1 MIGKLFMRSVPLWRK
16 NPITARNTW
25 HSVFSQSPFIPRGPW
40 SVNRWTHRRG
50 GGRRRG
56 KRAGARAK
64 CEPRAPLTTPPP
76 LPSQN
81 RPPDQREP
89 VSTPSSSSSR
99 VSVKLGLL
107 NARSVKEKTSVLSDF
122 ISNQDLDFFA
132 ITESWQVPE
141 DLSALI
147 ELCPVGWKFHCTP
160 RCGKTGGGVALMYKD
175 NYTCSMLNCPTFS
188 SFEAQLVKVGSADPL
203 LVIIIYRPT
212 DSRVFK
218 GTKNFISQFS
228 TFLTDIIP
236 SHDRVL
242 ILGDFNIHVDNPI
255 RAFENTH
262 QVFPAFTAAKNTAGE
277 KPSSDPEELTIM
289 FNSTCQSILDTIA
302 PLTLKKPKPAAT
314 PWLNDTTRAQRRV
327 WRQAERRWKKD
338 RLQILLEMLRDSQQT
353 YQRVVKSERAKYFA
367 SVIANNSHNPRVL
380 FQTINSVAYPSPTA
394 IQDPS
399 PTKCEEFLSFF
410 CEKVINIRRNIPPPT
425 QDLATTLGCAS
436 NLPSFDPISM
446 SSLSEM
452 ASSLKPASS
461 T

>member
-1 MIGKLFMRSVPLWRK
+1 MKEKPDHREEHL
-16 NPITARNTW
+16 AH
-25 HSVFSQSPFIPRGPW
+25 HSVFSPSPFIPRRPW
-40 SVNRWTHRRG
+40 SVNRWIHRR

-56 KRAGARAK
+56 KRK
-64 CEPRAPLTTPPP
+64 VQEPNVNRAPLTTPPT

-89 VSTPSSSSSR
+89 VSTPSSLSSG

-122 ISNQDLDFFA
+122 ISNQNLDFFA
-132 ITESWQVPE
+132 ITESWQVPG
-141 DLSALI
+141 DFSALI

-160 RCGKTGGGVALMYKD
+160 RCGKTGGGVALVYKD

-203 LVIIIYRPT
+203 LVIVIYRPT

-218 GTKNFISQFS
+218 ETKNFISQFS

-255 RAFENTH
+255 RAFES
-262 QVFPAFTAAKNTAGE
+262 E

-302 PLTLKKPKPAAT
+302 PLTLKKPKQVATPAA
-314 PWLNDTTRAQRRV
+314 
-327 WRQAERRWKKD
+327 
-338 RLQILLEMLRDSQQT
+338 
-353 YQRVVKSERAKYFA
+353 
-367 SVIANNSHNPRVL
+367 
-380 FQTINSVAYPSPTA
+380 
-394 IQDPS
+394 
-399 PTKCEEFLSFF
+399 
-410 CEKVINIRRNIPPPT
+410 
-425 QDLATTLGCAS
+425 G
-436 NLPSFDPISM
+436 
-446 SSLSEM
+446 
-452 ASSLKPASS
+452 
-461 T
+461 